1 MDMRASGAVRWAR
14 ATVLGV
20 VVLTLG
26 AVAHVQGD
34 GHLPGVVALAFLG
47 LLTIAACAA
56 WLGRP
61 AGPLRLVVMT
71 TLGQA
76 GVHALLSLT
85 AGHQGEAPARATS
98 TTPGPTTA
106 APFGPGAPS
115 TGVTTAEELDLAPLL
130 HVASDMAGHAPMAL
144 AHLVAAVAVGLWL
157 AVGERS
163 LWTLVALAARHLLA
177 PVALLAAAVLPR
189 PVAVRRGAPRPL
201 TTEPP
206 RLAALSRVVVRRGP
220 PALLPA

>member
-1 MDMRASGAVRWAR
+1 MDTRASGAVRWAR

-34 GHLPGVVALAFLG
+34 GHLPGPGGLGLVG

-61 AGPLRLVVMT
+61 AGTLRLVVMT

-76 GVHALLSLT
+76 GVHVVLSLT
-85 AGHQGEAPARATS
+85 AGHGGAAHLPAAS
-98 TTPGPTTA
+98 AGPTP
-106 APFGPGAPS
+106 APFGPGAGP
-115 TGVTTAEELDLAPLL
+115 TGVTTADHLDLGPLL
-130 HVASDMAGHAPMAL
+130 HVFSDMAAHAPMAVG
-144 AHLVAAVAVGLWL
+144 HLVAAVAVGLWL
-157 AVGERS
+157 SVGERS
-163 LWTLVALAARHLLA
+163 LWTLVALAARRLLT

-201 TTEPP
+201 TTTPP

>member
-1 MDMRASGAVRWAR
+1 MDTRASGAVRWAR

-34 GHLPGVVALAFLG
+34 GHLPGPAEMAFLG
-47 LLTIAACAA
+47 FLTVAFCAA

-61 AGPLRLVVMT
+61 AGAVRLVALT

-76 GVHALLSLT
+76 VVHLALSLV
-85 AGHQGEAPARATS
+85 AGHGDAARAQAS
-98 TTPGPTTA
+98 ATPGPGPVP
-106 APFGPGAPS
+106 APFGADAQPG
-115 TGVTTAEELDLAPLL
+115 GVTTAEELDLGPLL
-130 HVASDMAGHAPMAL
+130 HVFSDVVDHAGMAS
-144 AHLVAAVAVGLWL
+144 AHLVAAVLVALWL

-163 LWTLVALAARHLLA
+163 LWTLVALAARHLVA

-189 PVAVRRGAPRPL
+189 PVAVRRGAPRPR
-201 TTEPP
+201 TTTPP
-206 RLAALSRVVVRRGP
+206 VIAALARIVVRRGP
-220 PALLPA
+220 PVLLPA

>member
-1 MDMRASGAVRWAR
+1 MDTRASGVVRWAR

-34 GHLPGVVALAFLG
+34 GHLPGAVGLAFLG
-47 LLTIAACAA
+47 LLTVAACAA

-61 AGPLRLVVMT
+61 AGAVRLVVMT
-71 TLGQA
+71 TVGQA

-85 AGHQGEAPARATS
+85 AGHAGATPRP
-98 TTPGPTTA
+98 TPSGGPVR
-106 APFGPGAPS
+106 APFGPEAAPS
-115 TGVTTAEELDLAPLL
+115 GVTTAEELDLGPLL
-130 HVASDMAGHAPMAL
+130 HVLSDMVDHAPMAL

-163 LWTLVALAARHLLA
+163 LWTLVALAARQLLA

-201 TTEPP
+201 TTAAP
-206 RLAALSRVVVRRGP
+206 RLATLSRVVVRRGP